1 MDTQIVAGRKV
12 VLEYLSTLWG
22 DATLYVSESAH
33 GKIIDV
39 IISAAHSKHIPVQK
53 VNKSWFATHCDTNH
67 QGVALVMNYRPQ
79 KKDDKNFNLLAIA
92 ASKGV
97 IVACDEITDPHNIG
111 SIIRT
116 TEAIGG
122 SAVVVT
128 KAHAPQITPTI
139 IKASAGA
146 TAHIPVQ
153 QVPNLARFLDEAK
166 EAGFWVIGTSDRGTQ
181 PINSIATYKPAIVVI
196 GSEGSGMRQLTQN
209 LCDVIIRIPLKGKVS
224 SLNASVACGIVLWE
238 LLKE

>member
-12 VLEYLSTLWG
+12 VLEYLSTLEG

-53 VNKSWFATHCDTNH
+53 VNKSWFALHCDTNH
-67 QGVALVMNYRPQ
+67 QGVALVMNYCP
-79 KKDDKNFNLLAIA
+79 KKEEKQFELKTIA
-92 ASKGV
+92 SSHGV

-116 TEAIGG
+116 TEALGG

-146 TAHIPVQ
+146 TAHIPVH

-166 EAGFWVIGTSDRGTQ
+166 KAGFWVIGTSDRGTQ
-181 PINSIATYKPAIVVI
+181 PISSIATYKPAIVVI
-196 GSEGSGMRQLTQN
+196 GSEGSGMRQLTQS
-209 LCDVIIRIPLKGKVS
+209 LCDVIVCIPLKGKVL